1 MKKILLSA
9 LLCGSL
15 FAQDI
20 TIDKNTEAG
29 KIILNADKEYKEYL
43 IKLAE
48 KGQLVDVIYQQ
59 EMEIRTLK
67 QAVAKLIKEN
77 AKINFPKETN
87 AISVKTDSLA
97 KTADALDATVGVKGE
112 YPLQKMKETKSFH
125 NHDEMIKNGG
135 SHPDMNKGCDFH
147 KKHKNFDPEKMK
159 QVKKDFKEFMK
170 EKKNKNENSVS
181 LNTGELK
188 EYKIDT
194 KKLNIHSS
202 PNENS
207 ITEVELNRGEKI
219 IVENFTEEGW
229 VKIKDGGWVK
239 GYLLYPKYL
248 PSK

>member
-87 AISVKTDSLA
+87 AIAVKTDSLA

-112 YPLQKMKETKSFH
+112 CPLQKMKDAKS
-125 NHDEMIKNGG
+125 
-135 SHPDMNKGCDFH
+135 SHHYDDATAGVKGEC
-147 KKHKNFDPEKMK
+147 PLQKMK
-159 QVKKDFKEFMK
+159 QVKKDFKEFVK
-170 EKKNKNENSVS
+170 EKKNENFS
-181 LNTGELK
+181 NAGELK
-188 EYKIDT
+188 EYKINT
-194 KKLNIHSS
+194 KKINIYST
-202 PNENS
+202 PNEES

-219 IVENFTEEGW
+219 LVEKFTKEGW

-239 GYLLYPKYL
+239 GYLLYPIYL

>member
-112 YPLQKMKETKSFH
+112 YPLQKMK
-125 NHDEMIKNGG
+125 
-135 SHPDMNKGCDFH
+135 
-147 KKHKNFDPEKMK
+147 

-170 EKKNKNENSVS
+170 EKKNKNENSISV
-181 LNTGELK
+181 NTGELK

-219 IVENFTEEGW
+219 IVENFTKEGW
-229 VKIKDGGWVK
+229 AKIKDGGWVK

>member
-15 FAQDI
+15 FAQNI
-20 TIDKNTEAG
+20 TIDKNSEAG

-77 AKINFPKETN
+77 AKVNFPKETN
-87 AISVKTDSLA
+87 AISVKVDSLA
-97 KTADALDATVGVKGE
+97 KTADALDATAGIKGE
-112 YPLQKMKETKSFH
+112 CPLQKMKETKCSNH
-125 NHDEMIKNGG
+125 HDEMIKNDGF
-135 SHPDMNKGCDFH
+135 HPDINKGCDFH

-159 QVKKDFKEFMK
+159 QLKKDFKEFVK
-170 EKKNKNENSVS
+170 EKKNENFS
-181 LNTGELK
+181 NAGELK
-188 EYKIDT
+188 EYKINT
-194 KKLNIHSS
+194 KKLNIYST
-202 PNENS
+202 PNEES

-219 IVENFTEEGW
+219 IVENFTKEGW
-229 VKIKDGGWVK
+229 AKIKDGGWVK

>member
-20 TIDKNTEAG
+20 TIDKNSEAG

-77 AKINFPKETN
+77 AKVNFPQETN
-87 AISVKTDSLA
+87 AISVKADALA
-97 KTADALDATVGVKGE
+97 KTADALDATAGIKSE
-112 YPLQKMKETKSFH
+112 CPLHKMKMKETKCDTHH
-125 NHDEMIKNGG
+125 NEMIKNDGF
-135 SHPDMNKGCDFH
+135 HPDMNKGCDFH

-159 QVKKDFKEFMK
+159 QLKKDFKEFVK
-170 EKKNKNENSVS
+170 EKKNENFS
-181 LNTGELK
+181 NAGELK
-188 EYKIDT
+188 EYKINT
-194 KKLNIHSS
+194 KKLNIYST
-202 PNENS
+202 PNEES

-219 IVENFTEEGW
+219 IVEKFTKEGW

-239 GYLLYPKYL
+239 GYLLYPIYL
-248 PSK
+248 PTK

>member
-15 FAQDI
+15 FAQNI
-20 TIDKNTEAG
+20 TVDKNTEAG

-87 AISVKTDSLA
+87 AIAVKTDSLA

-112 YPLQKMKETKSFH
+112 CPLQKMKDAKS
-125 NHDEMIKNGG
+125 
-135 SHPDMNKGCDFH
+135 SHHYDDATAGVKGEC
-147 KKHKNFDPEKMK
+147 PLQKMK

-181 LNTGELK
+181 VNTGELK

-219 IVENFTEEGW
+219 IVENFTKEGW
-229 VKIKDGGWVK
+229 AKIKDGGWVK

>member
-15 FAQDI
+15 FAQNI
-20 TIDKNTEAG
+20 SIDKNSEAG

-77 AKINFPKETN
+77 AKVNFPKETN
-87 AISVKTDSLA
+87 AIAVKADSLA
-97 KTADALDATVGVKGE
+97 KTADALGATAGIKDE
-112 YPLQKMKETKSFH
+112 CPLHKMKMKETKCDAH
-125 NHDEMIKNGG
+125 NNEMIKNGG
-135 SHPDMNKGCDFH
+135 FHPDMNKGCDFH

-159 QVKKDFKEFMK
+159 QLKKDFKESVK
-170 EKKNKNENSVS
+170 EKKNENFS
-181 LNTGELK
+181 NAGKLK
-188 EYKIDT
+188 EYSINT
-194 KKLNIHSS
+194 KKLNIYST

-219 IVENFTEEGW
+219 IVEKFTKEGW

-239 GYLLYPKYL
+239 GYLLYPTYL
-248 PSK
+248 PTK

>member
-15 FAQDI
+15 FAQNI
-20 TIDKNTEAG
+20 TIDKNSEAG

-97 KTADALDATVGVKGE
+97 KTADALDATVGVKDE
-112 YPLQKMKETKSFH
+112 CPLQKMKDAKSFH
-125 NHDEMIKNGG
+125 
-135 SHPDMNKGCDFH
+135 HPDMNKGCAFH
-147 KKHKNFDPEKMK
+147 EKHKNFDPEKMK

-170 EKKNKNENSVS
+170 EKKNKNENSISV
-181 LNTGELK
+181 NTGELK

-219 IVENFTEEGW
+219 IVENFTKEGW
-229 VKIKDGGWVK
+229 AKIKDGGWVK

>member
-20 TIDKNTEAG
+20 TIDKNSEAG

-77 AKINFPKETN
+77 AKVNFPKETN
-87 AISVKTDSLA
+87 AISVKADSLA
-97 KTADALDATVGVKGE
+97 KTAEDLDATAGIKGE
-112 YPLQKMKETKSFH
+112 CPLHKMKETKCETHH
-125 NHDEMIKNGG
+125 NEMIKNGG
-135 SHPDMNKGCDFH
+135 FHPDM
-147 KKHKNFDPEKMK
+147 
-159 QVKKDFKEFMK
+159 KKDFKEFVK
-170 EKKNKNENSVS
+170 EKKNENFS
-181 LNTGELK
+181 NAGELK
-188 EYKIDT
+188 EYKINT
-194 KKLNIHSS
+194 KKLNIYST
-202 PNENS
+202 PNEES

-219 IVENFTEEGW
+219 LSEKFTKEGW
-229 VKIKDGGWVK
+229 IKIKDGGWVK
-239 GYLLYPKYL
+239 GYLLYPIYL
-248 PSK
+248 PTN

>member
-77 AKINFPKETN
+77 AKVNFPKETN
-87 AISVKTDSLA
+87 AIAVKTDSLA

-112 YPLQKMKETKSFH
+112 CPLQ
-125 NHDEMIKNGG
+125 
-135 SHPDMNKGCDFH
+135 
-147 KKHKNFDPEKMK
+147 KMK

-219 IVENFTEEGW
+219 IVENFTKEGW
-229 VKIKDGGWVK
+229 AKIKDGGWVK

>member
-20 TIDKNTEAG
+20 TIDKNSEAG

-97 KTADALDATVGVKGE
+97 KTADALDATVGV
-112 YPLQKMKETKSFH
+112 
-125 NHDEMIKNGG
+125 NGG
-135 SHPDMNKGCDFH
+135 SHPDMNKGYDFH
-147 KKHKNFDPEKMK
+147 KKHENFDPEKMK

-181 LNTGELK
+181 VNTGELK

-219 IVENFTEEGW
+219 IVENFTKEGW
-229 VKIKDGGWVK
+229 AKIKDGGWVK